1 MLAALWSAAILLSV
15 PAVAAAQEPS
25 RSDLPR
31 MSLEAAPEELFR
43 ETGLPLSL
51 ASPVAPEDPETPRF
65 SIGPAGG
72 YLRAH
77 GADKGTW
84 FGGVQARL
92 KVLPFLAVE
101 GSITFHEN
109 EYEDG
114 DVKVTQYPV
123 QVTALLYI
131 LHEGT
136 IRPYV
141 LGGVGWYYT
150 RVDYSGTFSLFSDST
165 SHDFGGHLGVGSD
178 FMLGARTSLDVDV
191 RYIFLNPS
199 SEQIK
204 DQDFNYWQ
212 ITFGLNFYF

>member
-1 MLAALWSAAILLSV
+1 MHRWFWSVIVLMSI
-15 PAVAAAQEPS
+15 PAVAAAQELT
-25 RSDLPR
+25 RADLPR
-31 MSLEAAPEELFR
+31 MSLEAEPEAPPREPVLPLTLAAPLADPEE
-43 ETGLPLSL
+43 
-51 ASPVAPEDPETPRF
+51 PRF

-77 GADKGTW
+77 GADRGTW

-92 KVLPFLAVE
+92 KVLPFLAIE

-109 EYEDG
+109 EYENG
-114 DVKVTQYPV
+114 DIKVTQYPV

-131 LHEGT
+131 LHEGP

-150 RVDYSGTFSLFSDST
+150 RVDYSGLFSAFSDST
-165 SHDFGGHLGVGSD
+165 DYNFGGHLGAGAD
-178 FMLGARTSLDVDV
+178 LMLGARTSLDVDV

-199 SEQIK
+199 TEQIK

-212 ITFGLNFYF
+212 ITFGLNIFF

>member
-1 MLAALWSAAILLSV
+1 MRRWFWSALIVASI
-15 PAVAAAQEPS
+15 PAVASAQELS
-25 RSDLPR
+25 RADLPR
-31 MSLEAAPEELFR
+31 TFLESEAGTPSAEPVLPTSLADPEE
-43 ETGLPLSL
+43 
-51 ASPVAPEDPETPRF
+51 PRF

-77 GADKGTW
+77 GADQGTW

-92 KVLPFLAVE
+92 KVLPFLAIE

-114 DVKVTQYPV
+114 DIKVTQYPV

-131 LHEGT
+131 LHEGS

-150 RVDYSGTFSLFSDST
+150 RVDYSGLFGAFSDST
-165 SHDFGGHLGVGSD
+165 DHDFGGHLGAGVD
-178 FMLGARTSLDVDV
+178 LMLGARTSLDVDV

-212 ITFGLNFYF
+212 ITFGVNFYF

>member
-1 MLAALWSAAILLSV
+1 MHRWFWSVVVLMAIPAA
-15 PAVAAAQEPS
+15 AAAQELS
-25 RSDLPR
+25 RADLPR
-31 MSLEAAPEELFR
+31 MSLEAEPEAASREAALPLTLAEPLADPEE
-43 ETGLPLSL
+43 
-51 ASPVAPEDPETPRF
+51 PRF
-65 SIGPAGG
+65 SLGPAGG

-92 KVLPFLAVE
+92 KVLPFLAIE

-131 LHEGT
+131 LHEGP

-150 RVDYSGTFSLFSDST
+150 RVDYSGLFSAFSDST
-165 SHDFGGHLGVGSD
+165 DHNFGAHLGVGAD
-178 FMLGARTSLDVDV
+178 LMLGARTSLDVDV

-212 ITFGLNFYF
+212 ITFGLNFFF